1 MGATLA
7 LLLPVGP
14 GVSPLLPEFSALQAQ
29 GPVSV
34 LERAAA
40 RHEALDSFCA
50 DFRQEIE
57 VTLLRETMR
66 SRGELCQARS
76 DRFDMR
82 WTDPAGDRIV
92 ADGTDLWVYYPS
104 TDDGQAFRTRLA
116 GTDGRFDLH
125 REFLSD
131 PGERYAAELEGED
144 TVDGLDAWVL
154 SLTPRVPSP
163 YLHARVWIDKDQY
176 LIRRLEIRE
185 ESESI
190 RTVELSGI
198 RLDPVLPADRFQF
211 VAPAGVQVITR

>member
-1 MGATLA
+1 MLA
-7 LLLPVGP
+7 LLFPLTP
-14 GVSPLLPEFSALQAQ
+14 GVSLLAPKSGLLAQ
-29 GPVSV
+29 EPVSI

-40 RHEALDSFCA
+40 QHEVLDSFCA

-57 VTLLRETMR
+57 VTLLRETMQ

-82 WTDPAGDRIV
+82 WTHPPGDRIV
-92 ADGTDLWVYYPS
+92 ADGMDLWVYYPS
-104 TDDGQAFRTRLA
+104 TDDGQAFRTRIA
-116 GTDGRFDLH
+116 GAEGRFDLH
-125 REFLSD
+125 HEFLSD
-131 PGERYAAELEGED
+131 PGERYAAELEGDD
-144 TVDGLDAWVL
+144 TVGGLEAWVL

-163 YLHARVWIDKDQY
+163 YLHARVWIDKEQY
-176 LIRRLEIRE
+176 LIRKLVIRE

-198 RLDPVLPADRFQF
+198 RLNPVLSAERFQF

>member
-1 MGATLA
+1 MILAA
-7 LLLPVGP
+7 LLPLAPAV
-14 GVSPLLPEFSALQAQ
+14 PLLVTEFTGLRAQ
-29 GPVSV
+29 EPVSI

-50 DFRQEIE
+50 EFRQEIE

-82 WTDPAGDRIV
+82 WSDPPGDRIV

-125 REFLSD
+125 HEFLSD
-131 PGERYAAELEGED
+131 PGERYAAELVGEAE
-144 TVDGLDAWVL
+144 VGGLDTWVL
-154 SLTPRVPSP
+154 SLTPRVSSP
-163 YLHARVWIDKDQY
+163 YLHAHVWIDKDQY
-176 LIRRLEIRE
+176 LIRKLVIRE

-198 RLDPVLPADRFQF
+198 RLDPVLSAERFQF